1 MSTTLNMEALTQQLA
16 DMQATLGR
24 LAGPAEGS
32 SPPSAGEVD
41 LLEFWLQNMDGRK
54 PQKLNEQYRTALAH
68 LYNRVRKCDNC
79 GTVIVPQKRKRKRE
93 KTEFLNR
100 RKCVQCSGSTQCT
113 PVASEFT
120 VNLLTAWVSQLL
132 TDGYSAATSRRLLTQ
147 IRAIMNAMVDAGS
160 DLRPPRRMVDL
171 PRSRRSIRLVSP
183 DDIGR
188 VYRATDIAKRWPP
201 QWWKT
206 LLCGMVLY
214 GFRPNEIT
222 SIQWKGEKRHD
233 LREGIYWGRK
243 PPHDELRD
251 ADIVNP
257 HGWLVYLPGKQAKVK
272 PDPLILPLS
281 KVFRDHLLAARKLK
295 NGNGQVLPV
304 TSDRGD
310 YTLDEDAFRAE
321 FKRIKQVANVTKP
334 WTFRDLRRNCESRF
348 ARQFTSDDAK
358 ALTGHAR
365 RDVSGQSYLDLVL
378 RLVDEVDRFELTKL
392 FEAGNA

>member
-1 MSTTLNMEALTQQLA
+1 MGKTPNLTALTAQLA
-16 DMQATLGR
+16 EMQATLGR

-32 SPPSAGEVD
+32 GNPPSAGEVSLYD
-41 LLEFWLQNMDGRK
+41 FWLKHMDGKK
-54 PQKLNEQYRTALAH
+54 PPKLNEQYRTALAH
-68 LYNRVRKCDNC
+68 LNNRVRNCDDC
-79 GTVIVPQKRKRKRE
+79 GTVIIPLKRKHRRE
-93 KTEFLNR
+93 KTEFMQR
-100 RKCVQCSGSTQCT
+100 RTCLLCSGSTQCT
-113 PVASEFT
+113 PVASELT

-132 TDGYSAATSRRLLTQ
+132 SDGYSAATSRRLLTQ
-147 IRAIMNAMVDAGS
+147 IRAILNAMVDAGENI
-160 DLRPPRRMVDL
+160 RPPRRMVDL
-171 PRSRRSIRLVSP
+171 PRSRRSIRLVSET
-183 DDIGR
+183 DIGA
-188 VYRATDIAKRWPP
+188 VYRATSVARQWDP

-214 GFRPNEIT
+214 GFRPSEIT

-233 LREGIYWGRK
+233 LREGIYWGKK

-281 KVFRDHLLAARKLK
+281 RVFREHLLATRKLT
-295 NGNGQVLPV
+295 NGTGQILPV
-304 TSDRGD
+304 TTDRGD

-321 FKRIKQVANVTKP
+321 FKRIKQAANVTKP

-378 RLVDEVDRFELTKL
+378 RLVDEVDRFTLTQL
-392 FEAGNA
+392 FEG